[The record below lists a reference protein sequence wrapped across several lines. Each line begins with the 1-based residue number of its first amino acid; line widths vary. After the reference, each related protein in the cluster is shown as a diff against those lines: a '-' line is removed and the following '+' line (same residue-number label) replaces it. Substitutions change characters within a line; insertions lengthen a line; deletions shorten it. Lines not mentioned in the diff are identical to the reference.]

1 MIDPIS
7 LAWQKDKRGK
17 MSIGTSIEWTDAT
30 WSPVTGC
37 TRVSAGCDH
46 CYSARMT
53 HRLEMMGQE
62 KYRGL
67 TVVNPKGDRHF
78 NGVVKTHEA
87 VLAEPL
93 KWKKPRRIFV
103 NSMSDT
109 FHREVPFE
117 FIDRIF
123 AVAALCPQHTFQILT
138 KRPERTAEYL
148 KSRSPSIFQAAGDWP
163 VMAVARKIAKGH
175 GSNLVNEA
183 AVIAWPLPNL
193 WLGTSVEDQARAD
206 ERIPHLLRCP
216 AAIHFI
222 SAEPLLGPVDFSRW
236 IGYKPIHENK
246 LSNGSAGVCSC
257 NRQGVRNRRS
267 GKDLAAGETRME
279 PMEANHGMPT
289 VQTNKS
295 REQDQPRIL
304 TDSNDGRQG
313 AGAGGRSPDC
323 LPTFQ
328 RANTGRNDDQSQER
342 REGRQQTREFRVGDV
357 SRAANSRPTCAESGA
372 DEPERREE
380 CDEQAECRSGSRD
393 QAQAVSG
400 GETCEHCGGLR
411 SDRQDS
417 IKNRHRPPLDQ
428 IIVGGESGPGAR
440 PMHPNWARS
449 IRNQCQSAGVP
460 FFFKQGSQANWQNFK
475 EFSSFPKD
483 LQVREFPIRKFNGD
497 LRA

>member
-1 MIDPIS
+1 
-7 LAWQKDKRGK
+7 

-53 HRLEMMGQE
+53 HRLEMMGHE

-216 AAIHFI
+216 AAVHFI

-236 IGYKPIHENK
+236 I
-246 LSNGSAGVCSC
+246 
-257 NRQGVRNRRS
+257 
-267 GKDLAAGETRME
+267 
-279 PMEANHGMPT
+279 
-289 VQTNKS
+289 
-295 REQDQPRIL
+295 
-304 TDSNDGRQG
+304 
-313 AGAGGRSPDC
+313 AGAGRRPQDC

-328 RANTGRNDDQSQER
+328 R
-342 REGRQQTREFRVGDV
+342 GRQQTREFRVGDV

-460 FFFKQGSQANWQNFK
+460 FFYKQGSQANWQNFK